1 MVSFHA
7 DRYSVPSRPHG
18 PDDLGRSI
26 LGWRATVRLAR
37 VLEPEREGVMT
48 ILATTRRLNT
58 HLRSVAT
65 LFLSGSVLTLSLSV
79 PAEALGSPVA
89 CQEYT
94 GEAHIQCLH
103 IYIEMQEKRIAQ
115 MEGALH
121 GKAVKGSIGQ
131 PLDEVSAVPQ
141 GSQPP
146 ISFPS
151 ADSVYVYPS
160 TAPGY
165 AYAGYGYPGVPYMYP
180 PYGAAFGLSL
190 YPGLGVTLGFGGPGY
205 YSRPFFATRYIYR
218 PGFFRSGFYRPRFYG
233 PRIYGGPRLYSSP
246 RSFSRPYGFRSFGR
260 GHR

>member
-1 MVSFHA
+1 M
-7 DRYSVPSRPHG
+7 
-18 PDDLGRSI
+18 SI
-26 LGWRATVRLAR
+26 LTA
-37 VLEPEREGVMT
+37 
-48 ILATTRRLNT
+48 TRRLST

-65 LFLSGSVLTLSLSV
+65 LSFIGSLLTLV
-79 PAEALGSPVA
+79 IPAPAKALGSPPA

-115 MEGALH
+115 MEGGLQ
-121 GKAVKGSIGQ
+121 GKSGSRGNIGQ
-131 PLDEVSAVPQ
+131 PLDALSTVPQ
-141 GSQPP
+141 RSQPP
-146 ISFPS
+146 IILPS

-165 AYAGYGYPGVPYMYP
+165 AYAGYGYPDVPYTYG

-190 YPGLGVTLGFGGPGY
+190 YPGLGLSIGVGGPGY
-205 YSRPFFATRYIYR
+205 YGRPFFSPRYIYG
-218 PGFFRSGFYRPRFYG
+218 PGFFRPGFYRPRFYG

-246 RSFSRPYGFRSFGR
+246 RSFGPRSFSRPYGFRSFGR